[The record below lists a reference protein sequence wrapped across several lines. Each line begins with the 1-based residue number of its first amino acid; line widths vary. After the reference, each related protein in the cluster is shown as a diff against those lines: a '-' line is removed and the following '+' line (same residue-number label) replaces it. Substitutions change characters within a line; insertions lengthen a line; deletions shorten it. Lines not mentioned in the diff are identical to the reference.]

1 MRGQSA
7 VSGSRRRRH
16 SLRRHWEGSVEHG
29 GGPGNYQDVVLF
41 LATAGVVVPLFKR
54 LKISPILGFLGA
66 GVALGPFGLGAL
78 ARTAHWLQPLAVS
91 NPQDIA
97 ELAEL
102 GVVFL
107 LFMVGLELSW
117 ERLKLLRAQVFGLG
131 AAQTGLSL
139 AVIAAI
145 AWFAG
150 QAPAAAIAIG
160 AALALSSTAIILPSL
175 AEAKRLHS
183 ETGRAAF
190 AVLLFQDLAVAPILV
205 GLSLLGGKPGASG
218 VDLALRL
225 APAILTPVAI
235 LLAGRLLLRP
245 MMKSVARAKS
255 EELFMAACL
264 LVVIG
269 AGLLAA
275 AAGLSMALGAFIAG
289 LLLAETEYRHEVEV
303 VIEPFK
309 GLFLGLFFLSVGI
322 GLDLA
327 RLVQQ
332 PVLILG
338 AAAGL
343 VLLKAVLAGGA
354 AMVFGVRPRRAIE
367 TGLLLGAGGEFA
379 FVVLG
384 AASSSGVVPAP
395 VAEILTVAATLS
407 MFAIPALS
415 AIGRRL
421 GRDATDNA
429 ALAPP
434 PEPTG
439 EAKVLVIGYGRVGLM
454 VSDMLDRHRTSWVAA
469 DRDAR
474 LVESGRRAGKPVFYG
489 DAARAEFLM
498 RIGLAE
504 ARALVVTMD
513 AFEAAEAVVAAA
525 RQARPDLVIVARA
538 RDARQAGRLYELGAT
553 EAVPETVE
561 ASLQLS
567 EALLVDIGVPMGL
580 VIASVHEKR
589 DEIRKS
595 LNRPDALG
603 AKMRKARERLVKP

>member
-1 MRGQSA
+1 M
-7 VSGSRRRRH
+7 
-16 SLRRHWEGSVEHG
+16 EHG
-29 GGPGNYQDVVLF
+29 VSPGNYRDVVLF

-66 GVALGPFGLGAL
+66 GVVLGPFGLGAL
-78 ARTAHWLQPLAVS
+78 ALRVPWLAPLAVS

-117 ERLKLLRAQVFGLG
+117 ERLRLLRTSVFGLG
-131 AAQTGLSL
+131 VAQTGLSL
-139 AVIAAI
+139 AAMAGIAVL
-145 AWFAG
+145 AG
-150 QAPAAAIAIG
+150 QAPAAAVAIG
-160 AALALSSTAIILPSL
+160 AALALSSTAIILPAL
-175 AEAKRLHS
+175 AEGKRLHS
-183 ETGRAAF
+183 QTGRAVF

-205 GLSLLGGKPGASG
+205 GLSLLGGRPAASG
-218 VDLALRL
+218 LDLALRL
-225 APAILTPVAI
+225 APAVLTPAAI
-235 LLAGRLLLRP
+235 LLIGRLLLRP
-245 MMKSVARAKS
+245 MMKSVSRAKS

-269 AGLLAA
+269 AGLAAA

-322 GLDLA
+322 GLDLG
-327 RLVQQ
+327 RLAQE
-332 PVLILG
+332 PALILG
-338 AAAGL
+338 VAVGL
-343 VLLKAVLAGGA
+343 VLLKAAIAGGA
-354 AMVFGVRPRRAIE
+354 AAVFGLKPGRAIE
-367 TGLLLGAGGEFA
+367 TGLMLGAGGEFA
-379 FVVLG
+379 FVVLA
-384 AASSSGVVPAP
+384 AASSAGVVPRPA
-395 VAEILTVAATLS
+395 AEILTVSATLS

-415 AIGRRL
+415 AIGRRF
-421 GRDATDNA
+421 GRGAVDISAM
-429 ALAPP
+429 APP

-439 EAKVLVIGYGRVGLM
+439 EARVLVIGYGRVGLM
-454 VSDMLDRHRTSWVAA
+454 VSDMLDRHAIPWVAA

-474 LVESGRRAGKPVFYG
+474 LVEAGRRAGKPVFYG
-489 DAARAEFLM
+489 DAARAEFLT

-504 ARALVVTMD
+504 AKAVVVTMD

-525 RQARPDLVIVARA
+525 REARPDLVIVARA

-589 DEIRKS
+589 DEIRRS

-603 AKMRKARERLVKP
+603 ARVRKARDRIGPALK

>member
-1 MRGQSA
+1 M
-7 VSGSRRRRH
+7 
-16 SLRRHWEGSVEHG
+16 EHG
-29 GGPGNYQDVVLF
+29 SNPGHYQDVVLF

-54 LKISPILGFLGA
+54 LRISPILGFLGA

-78 ARTAHWLQPLAVS
+78 AQSLPWLAPLAVS
-91 NPQDIA
+91 NPADIH

-117 ERLKLLRAQVFGLG
+117 ERLKLLRTQVFGLG

-139 AVIAAI
+139 AVVAVI

-150 QAPAAAIAIG
+150 QAPAAALAIG
-160 AALALSSTAIILPSL
+160 AALALSSTAIILPAL

-183 ETGRAAF
+183 ETGRAVF

-205 GLSLLGGKPGASG
+205 GLSLIGGKPAASG
-218 VDLALRL
+218 MDLALRL
-225 APAILTPVAI
+225 APAVLTPVA
-235 LLAGRLLLRP
+235 LLLVGRLVLRP

-255 EELFMAACL
+255 EELFMAASL

-269 AGLLAA
+269 AGLAA
-275 AAGLSMALGAFIAG
+275 EAAGLSMALGAFIAG

-327 RLVQQ
+327 RLAQE
-332 PVLILG
+332 PGLILG
-338 AAAGL
+338 AAIGL
-343 VLLKAVLAGGA
+343 ILLKAMLAGGA
-354 AMVFGVRPRRAIE
+354 AMVFGLKPRRAIE
-367 TGLLLGAGGEFA
+367 TGLILGAGGEFA
-379 FVVLG
+379 FVVLN
-384 AASSSGVVPAP
+384 AASSTGVVPLAA
-395 VAEILTVAATLS
+395 AEILTVAATLS

-415 AIGRRL
+415 ALGRRI
-421 GRDATDNA
+421 GKGAQDNS

-434 PEPTG
+434 SEPSG
-439 EAKVLVIGYGRVGLM
+439 EARVLVIGYGRVGLM
-454 VSDMLDRHRTSWVAA
+454 VADMLDRHDIPWVAA

-474 LVESGRRAGKPVFYG
+474 LVEAGRRSGKPVFYG
-489 DAARAEFLM
+489 DASRAEFLT
-498 RIGLAE
+498 RIGLLH
-504 ARALVVTMD
+504 ARAAVVTMD

-595 LNRPDALG
+595 LDRPEALG
-603 AKMRKARERLVKP
+603 ARVRRARDRLTKP